1 MGRGTLLNHTFR
13 RSAREGGWSLVELT
27 IALFLLVAIAVFGM
41 QTMVSGFLMQT
52 WSIGQSMTDAYAGIE
67 TAYAQ
72 RVVFANIPTDGRWA
86 IYPAAVTTSSITI
99 GQTPFVPIKATI
111 TRTYHVYV
119 PDPATGALS
128 YLLESY
134 VVYRTGQRTYCKVSK
149 VYRSQ

>member
-1 MGRGTLLNHTFR
+1 MGRGTVLNHTIR

-27 IALFLLVAIAVFGM
+27 IALFLLMAIAVFGM
-41 QTMVSGFLMQT
+41 QTTVSGFLMQN

-72 RVVFANIPTDGRWA
+72 RVVFANIPADGRWA
-86 IYPAAVTTSSITI
+86 IYPAAVTTAGVTI
-99 GQTPFVPIKATI
+99 GQTPFLPIKATI

-119 PDPATGALS
+119 ADPTTGALS

-149 VYRSQ
+149 VYRSE